1 LKGLSS
7 CLVTAVRLCFMLQ
20 LQLFSIESKPEALIN
35 LRYHVARMSI
45 VLRSRLNKANLQT
58 KFELTIKKFEKIYR
72 ERLKPLKNKGFLN

>member
-1 LKGLSS
+1 
-7 CLVTAVRLCFMLQ
+7 MLQ